1 MRRLKLNQA
10 PSRSRLQSL
19 AAGAVPVQ
27 TKPTDGK
34 FGAGMLAN
42 VSAITKG
49 EALGHG
55 FWIDEVFLGQVAT
68 ALAAAENGSKSR
80 FTHPG
85 LSADG
90 LAKGLGLAFG
100 GRLEGEQVLTD
111 LHFYASAHNSPDGD
125 LAGYVMQR
133 AAEDPLHFGTSI
145 VFLSDYTAEDD
156 FMLANG
162 GRWETV
168 DDGWEPY
175 DIIVGFKSPDPLNIN
190 NLPHC
195 RLQEFLA
202 VDVVDDPAANPGGLF
217 HRDLS
222 TIDAAQGYLDYALGL
237 TDQKPTGMA
246 FDVDPERARLFFQR
260 YAAERGLSLPTQK
273 GKPMLTN
280 IFRKGRLAA
289 GGSATDPKKP
299 DAQGQPAGCAADP
312 VTPPATPPETSAA
325 DGTETPPAGSVTC
338 PDCGAVFMPPADEPE
353 PITDQPQT
361 PTDYAASHK
370 RYVDA
375 FGAENGTKWFLGKL
389 KFSDAQKQHYQSQLA
404 AKDQVIASLTSQLA
418 EAKNRLAAIANQGET
433 PLAASAPPAG
443 TQGSTKQGFASL
455 FSVPS
460 NA

>member
-19 AAGAVPVQ
+19 AAGGVPVQ

-42 VSAITKG
+42 VSAITMG

-100 GRLEGEQVLTD
+100 GRVEGDQVLTD
-111 LHFYASAHNSPDGD
+111 LHFYASAHKSPDGD

-145 VFLSDYTAEDD
+145 VFDGDLQAEDD

-168 DDGWEPY
+168 DDGWETY
-175 DIIVGFKSPDPLNIN
+175 DIIVDFKSPDPLNVG

-195 RLQEFLA
+195 RLAKFYT
-202 VDVVDDPAANPGGLF
+202 VDVVDDPAANPNGLF

-222 TIDAAQGYLDYALGL
+222 TVDAAQSFLDYTLGL
-237 TDQKPTGMA
+237 SDKKPTGVA
-246 FDVDPERARLFFQR
+246 FDVDPDRARLFFQR
-260 YAAERGLSLPTQK
+260 YAHERGIPLPTAASKEKMMPKILKK
-273 GKPMLTN
+273 GK
-280 IFRKGRLAA
+280 LAA
-289 GGSATDPKKP
+289 GSSD
-299 DAQGQPAGCAADP
+299 
-312 VTPPATPPETSAA
+312 PATQPEPTAPVETDAAPPEGA
-325 DGTETPPAGSVTC
+325 VTC
-338 PDCGAVFMPPADEPE
+338 PECGAVFVPDQPADPQ
-353 PITDQPQT
+353 PIGEQPQA
-361 PTDYAASHK
+361 PAEYASNHA
-370 RYVDA
+370 RYVES
-375 FGAENGTKWFLGKL
+375 FGAENGSKWFFGKV
-389 KFSDAQKQHYQSQLA
+389 KFSDAQKLHYQSQLA
-404 AKDQVIASLTSQLA
+404 AKDSEITSLNAELA
-418 EAKNRLAAIANQGET
+418 TAKERLAAVANDGAR
-433 PLAASAPPAG
+433 PLGSSPPPTG
-443 TQGSTKQGFASL
+443 TNGGSKGTGGFASA
-455 FSVPS
+455 FRIAGSK
-460 NA
+460 